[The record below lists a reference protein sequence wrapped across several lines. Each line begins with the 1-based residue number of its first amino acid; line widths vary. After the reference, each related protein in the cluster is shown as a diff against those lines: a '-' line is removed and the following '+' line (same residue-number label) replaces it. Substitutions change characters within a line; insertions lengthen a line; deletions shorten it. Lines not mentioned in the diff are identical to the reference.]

1 MLLLIISINFLV
13 KYLMKDL
20 KQAKLA
26 TKADIADSI
35 TKIYFDGKL
44 KNNKKVISNKR
55 KHLVAERKLMFQK
68 KNSEISTKG
77 YYFLLVKMYFTN
89 DGGYRIFLVF
99 SPILNFL
106 TLDNNHK
113 KLVTEYQQEY
123 LQKRLD
129 RLILFLQQ

>member
-1 MLLLIISINFLV
+1 MFSMLLLIISINFLV

-55 KHLVAERKLMFQK
+55 KHLEAERKLMFQK
-68 KNSEISTKG
+68 KNQKYPQKDI
-77 YYFLLVKMYFTN
+77 
-89 DGGYRIFLVF
+89 IFC
-99 SPILNFL
+99 
-106 TLDNNHK
+106 
-113 KLVTEYQQEY
+113 
-123 LQKRLD
+123 
-129 RLILFLQQ
+129 

>member
-1 MLLLIISINFLV
+1 MLLLIISINFPV

-26 TKADIADSI
+26 TKTDIADSI
-35 TKIYFDGKL
+35 TKTYFDGKL